1 MPRRKWSQWAQ
12 SRPAAVWVGEG
23 VIVAALCCFAVS
35 AYFNARYAGSLGQDD
50 NMQTAM
56 KIAGLAIASLLALL
70 AVGKH
75 LIDTERFGGVKSKA
89 IILVLCL
96 AMVEVWSAMGSI
108 VTGRSDMVGSRKIE
122 ATAVAN
128 ATEDRA
134 RLQSE
139 LNALAKRKL
148 QPAGTLLAQMQGMQG
163 QVFYAETRGC
173 TINTGA
179 YRNSCSRYQSTAQ
192 QYGFADRKE
201 KLEAQLAAATGTIA
215 HARGSAQ
222 SAADPQSAA
231 MATTLGFMGIMANP
245 DTIGLLAPLGIAL
258 VLMLA
263 GWWGIEIGFA
273 IRGIELAV
281 AARPTAAT
289 NDNVRQF
296 QTPPA
301 STSSHMNIPSHS
313 AGAFGYGPAFSGQLE
328 FAGPSKTS
336 MAKVA

>member
-1 MPRRKWSQWAQ
+1 MARRTWSQWAQ
-12 SRPAAVWVGEG
+12 SRPAAIWVGEG
-23 VIVAALCCFAVS
+23 VIVASLCCFAVS

-89 IILVLCL
+89 LILVLCL
-96 AMVEVWSAMGSI
+96 AAVEVWSAMGSI

-122 ATAVAN
+122 ATSVAN
-128 ATEDRA
+128 ATADRA
-134 RLQSE
+134 RIQ
-139 LNALAKRKL
+139 ADLAKLKSVP
-148 QPAGTLLAQMQGMQG
+148 PAGTLRAQLQGMQA
-163 QVFYAETRGC
+163 QPFYTATKAC
-173 TINTGA
+173 TTNTGP
-179 YRNSCSRYQSTAQ
+179 YNNSCRRYAGVAAQLGTAE
-192 QYGFADRKE
+192 RKE
-201 KLEAQLAAATGTIA
+201 SLEAQLAAATGTIA

-222 SAADPQSAA
+222 SSADPQSAA
-231 MATTLGFMGIMANP
+231 MATTLGFMGIMASP

-273 IRGIELAV
+273 IRGIELAAV

-296 QTPPA
+296 QAPSA
-301 STSSHMNIPSHS
+301 STSNHMSIPS
-313 AGAFGYGPAFSGQLE
+313 PMLE
-328 FAGPSKTS
+328 FNARTS
-336 MAKVA
+336 TAKVA